1 MGGGL
6 EGWAVLVG
14 ARGGVAAGPGGG
26 GTLAVWQPGLMLTWG
41 RKFFSSSSCAYW
53 MRFSFVTPTCA
64 ASRIAP
70 RTTGLRWPE
79 RLAEQAAMD

>member
-1 MGGGL
+1 MGCAGGAGGAGGCPGWGGGCP
-6 EGWAVLVG
+6 GW
-14 ARGGVAAGPGGG
+14 G

-64 ASRIAP
+64 VSRIAP
-70 RTTGLRWPE
+70 RTTGMRWPE
-79 RLAEQAAMD
+79 RLAEQTVMH